1 MENTS
6 EDGAGT
12 STQTR
17 RRPGRP
23 RKRLEVEEVDR
34 VTFDQVD
41 MSNHEVMVD
50 NKDAHEEQESGTM
63 WKKQAAK
70 DLKLKMP
77 EFKGKKGSDPKVHIQ
92 AFESWAS
99 LRELPRTE
107 WRVCFPQTLKGIAQ
121 TWYFNYPSEQLVT
134 YKATSK
140 AFIQRFN
147 EQTDEELVSQLGKI
161 KQKKSSVRQFVEE
174 IKDLARQLSSPPG
187 NKSLRAW
194 FLNGSSLKGL
204 AKAEITNPTKSFEDL
219 IQRAMKMERKGT
231 KKGRKESSSKSSDAD
246 SSSNSY
252 DNEPVNK
259 RAKIHDWES
268 EHKES
273 FFTFK
278 NYIERCPARELPQ
291 VERLSILFI
300 EGLKMKL

>member
-1 MENTS
+1 MENTP

-12 STQTR
+12 STQSR

-23 RKRLEVEEVDR
+23 RKRSEVKEVDR
-34 VTFDQVD
+34 VTFDQADVSD
-41 MSNHEVMVD
+41 HEVMAD
-50 NKDAHEEQESGTM
+50 NEDAHEQEPGTVL
-63 WKKQAAK
+63 KKQAAK

-107 WRVCFPQTLKGIAQ
+107 WRVCFPQTLRGIAQ
-121 TWYFNYPSEQLVT
+121 IWYFNYPPEQLVT

-140 AFIQRFN
+140 AFIQRFRD
-147 EQTDEELVSQLGKI
+147 EQTDEKLLSQLGKI
-161 KQKKSSVRQFVEE
+161 KQKKSGVRQFVEE

-204 AKAEITNPTKSFEDL
+204 AKAKITNPTKSFEDL
-219 IQRAMKMERKGT
+219 IQRAMKMERRGT
-231 KKGRKESSSKSSDAD
+231 KKGRKESSSESSDSD
-246 SSSNSY
+246 SSSSKS
-252 DNEPVNK
+252 DNEPANK
-259 RAKIHDWES
+259 RAKIRDWES
-268 EHKES
+268 E
-273 FFTFK
+273 
-278 NYIERCPARELPQ
+278 
-291 VERLSILFI
+291 
-300 EGLKMKL
+300 LKQMKKKI